1 MAGPNTTGK
10 PKTADYNLGR
20 GIVYFATNL
29 ANGQPKSF
37 RDLGNAP
44 EFNVSVE
51 VETLEH
57 QSSREGLKVVDKEV
71 IISQDVSVSFQL
83 DEINNEN
90 LALFFSGAKAA
101 HVNVSVAGFAEFS
114 MVADGD
120 LELARWYDIHNDAT
134 PTERAYDVQA
144 SDLTVKTNEAAPVT
158 LVLDVDY
165 ELDVEMGR
173 IFILSTGI
181 LVPVAIGTGD
191 GLLVTLAAAAGAN
204 DVDEVRS
211 LTQTNVIGTL
221 KFISENPADNDRSTE
236 YEFHQ
241 ISLKPEGDF
250 SLIGD
255 EFSVQGFTGSAE
267 KSATFSP
274 DSPTLTI
281 RTVKTS

>member
-1 MAGPNTTGK
+1 MAGSNTTGK
-10 PKTADYNLGR
+10 PQTADYNLGR

-29 ANGQPKSF
+29 ADGSPKSF

-90 LALFFSGAKAA
+90 LALFFSGAKAT
-101 HVNVSVAGFAEFS
+101 HVNVSVAGFVEHG

-120 LELARWYDIHNDAT
+120 LELGRWYDIENAAA
-134 PTERAYDVQA
+134 PSERAYDVQA
-144 SDLTVKTNEAAPVT
+144 ADLTVKTNEAVPIT
-158 LVLDVDY
+158 LVLDTDY

-173 IFILSTGI
+173 IFTLSTSAAI
-181 LVPVAIGTGD
+181 ATAIGTGD
-191 GLLVTLAAAAGAN
+191 GLLVTLVANGAAN

-267 KSATFSP
+267 KNATHSP